1 MFSLVVVVIFTIL
14 LVEGGQLILWVLQS
28 GKSNSC
34 LHAYV
39 GFLVP
44 CSFDEVGFE
53 ADVFV
58 VAANEGAHQ
67 VSQAYGE

>member
-1 MFSLVVVVIFTIL
+1 
-14 LVEGGQLILWVLQS
+14 
-28 GKSNSC
+28 
-34 LHAYV
+34 
-39 GFLVP
+39 
-44 CSFDEVGFE
+44 VGFE